1 MFDRHVPSQTETKPE
16 SSLVEHFFHS
26 SNLRLPFV
34 WSFVRT
40 ADGHRNAYVI
50 HAPLSSSR
58 FFFAE
63 RAGSII
69 GAIKM
74 GEEPK
79 ALFDHNISS
88 DENILSLVDL

>member
-1 MFDRHVPSQTETKPE
+1 MRSKARKFSVG
-16 SSLVEHFFHS
+16 HFFHS

-40 ADGHRNAYVI
+40 AADGHRNAYVI

-88 DENILSLVDL
+88 DENILSLVDY